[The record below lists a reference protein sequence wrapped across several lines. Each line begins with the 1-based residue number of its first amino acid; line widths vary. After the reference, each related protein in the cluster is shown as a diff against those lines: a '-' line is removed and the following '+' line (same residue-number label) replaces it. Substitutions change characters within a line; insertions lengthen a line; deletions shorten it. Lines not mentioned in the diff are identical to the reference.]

1 MDMRLDGERVVAEF
15 AAEKR
20 HEGWPGIVH
29 GGIIHALLY
38 EVSENWAYLNG
49 IVTMMRGMSSRLVSP
64 AKVGETI
71 LATSWLDQRD
81 GREMTVHSRL
91 EVDGRAVAEGNAS
104 LVELSE
110 GQRQRLGM

>member
-1 MDMRLDGERVVAEF
+1 MVAEF
-15 AAEKR
+15 AAGR
-20 HEGWPGIVH
+20 LHEGWPGIVH

-49 IVTMMRGMSSRLVSP
+49 VVTMMRGMSSRLVSP

-71 LATSWLDQRD
+71 LAAAWLDQRD
-81 GREMTVHSRL
+81 GREMTVRSRL
-91 EVDGRAVAEGNAS
+91 EVEGRAVAEGNAS

-110 GQRQRLGM
+110 VQRQRLGM